1 VRCEEKIKEVEKGT
15 KELTKRE
22 SMNEQIMN
30 RKNDEEKNMLR
41 KYKKE
46 GKNPNLK
53 KEKDVTRKRRDS
65 KRDRKRDRR
74 VESEREE
81 KDCKHYRVL
90 YKGPHLFQYYGAQLE
105 RRRA

>member
-1 VRCEEKIKEVEKGT
+1 MRCEEKIKEVEKGT

-65 KRDRKRDRR
+65 KRERKR
-74 VESEREE
+74 ETA
-81 KDCKHYRVL
+81 KK
-90 YKGPHLFQYYGAQLE
+90 
-105 RRRA
+105 